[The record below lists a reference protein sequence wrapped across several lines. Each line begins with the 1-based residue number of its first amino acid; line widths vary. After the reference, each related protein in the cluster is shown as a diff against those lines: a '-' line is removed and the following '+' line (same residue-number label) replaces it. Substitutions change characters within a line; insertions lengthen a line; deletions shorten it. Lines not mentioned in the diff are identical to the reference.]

1 MEAHFGRF
9 DFDDG
14 GTYIGQWLQG
24 YAHGLGLAVGPN
36 GVGEYSGEWESGFE
50 TCGVY
55 IWPSGNR
62 YTGTWS
68 NGKRH
73 GNGQQIRGKWV
84 YQGQFTNGSCGPFGV
99 KSATNCIT
107 SYEGS
112 WNMNRFE
119 GFGVETC
126 SDGSVYAGEWNRGL
140 RHGLG
145 VRRTCANSTNK
156 EKELSSDSK
165 VMQTEEYQNETET
178 DAKTCEAETK
188 CTVELNQDRKPGST
202 LETFRVSKKAQLGR
216 AIMKRL
222 RKQHSAMELECS
234 TDSSRFYALSK
245 SVCDPD
251 GSRLLRSPGASTIPE
266 VAPISQSAR
275 PLSPMEQSPLTD
287 VKLTSGGVKQPTGD
301 DLQFVEVY
309 SGQWFEDKRC
319 GYGITERSNDY
330 KYIGEWS
337 KNQRHGFGVAYL
349 PDGTKEEGEFQADQL
364 IVRLNRKNK
373 LQVLRQSKLKE
384 YVENAL
390 IRAGEASKEAR
401 TKSAEQAETHAELA
415 RIASRKAE
423 EIVFKARC
431 LSQKARYLVR
441 EIQPAFKQ
449 PGLQWETKRCA
460 GNPSTSR
467 PLGTTS
473 DATALPDLLSPD
485 LEEQVPITPKTAITA
500 STIRL
505 GKLWRSK
512 ILRVVTNR
520 LLPQDSQ
527 PISHASV
534 KDADTFER
542 FAKIGNPRLG
552 LERPSQSQELTSWSL
567 SPQKVTTSTNH
578 LDKTESVRQAEAK
591 HVSILVDKSR
601 GPANQSARELRQ
613 NQSETKLLR
622 QQRIK
627 QAKPI
632 TSIVPLTENET
643 SLIGDTSELVDILH
657 SQLFVQAPE
666 EKVDNLKEPQPGSLG
681 PTPLAYSR
689 AASVPRDR
697 ERRTLEWSTCR
708 QKSLP
713 NASTGQHNI
722 STFGAKPLEAQSY
735 SRTAQA
741 ETPQESELESEG
753 LYDQGLVSS
762 IMRPRHSPT
771 SFGLENRVKKAIE
784 HEVWAEQSAEPL
796 HAPKLESR
804 HTQDSG
810 YLSMDPS
817 DRSFSIRT
825 LSHSFSHQMSVQAD
839 KGSSPRIEGV
849 PVCRQGEFNKQLLP
863 EKQSVAEVAP
873 QSTLPM
879 LAVSKSSAEPKLS
892 PPDPKRARP
901 GNGHAVYSEQRTSQL
916 PHSKKRRTTSRS
928 RSTMPRFRSPLSPTQ
943 TPSWF
948 SKAFST
954 STSRHICSHGLRSP
968 VSHLERKESRGSH
981 PAFQFWHANDAT
993 WDQNHHFHRNCY
1005 LDAESDSIHSIS
1017 TAHSAPPC
1025 HTCGQVENDCEIWG
1039 MSSLPEDIR
1048 SPVSVPLGN
1057 RVKRCP
1063 VLPTKLADSM
1073 TYPHFANSPSSSN
1086 AHRVYCSKYHHH
1098 PPVFSQRS
1106 SLSVDNATRY
1116 SDQAIMTSKTST
1128 HCSVF
1133 SCPIHT
1139 RMPVD
1144 SCGILS
1150 NDTHTLPGHYSDH
1163 LETPGTIY
1171 QEGSELRDLHNCRS
1185 CNHKFVCEKR
1195 VPSVRIGAQRSRFCC
1210 HEAAKN
1216 SLVHHN
1222 ESGFQKAYDL
1232 DNESCPYALSG
1243 VSLVNA
1249 PMSTD
1254 PQTSSHALGDQGWN
1268 NGTPNCLDP
1277 KKHNEA
1283 NFSYES
1289 EFRHDQ
1295 GIRITPRR
1303 VSWPRQVYQQLNC
1316 FSKLVSRTNSER
1328 SNSSATL
1335 VGSNSS
1341 PITVVPSKPLF
1352 TKSESLHP
1360 NENGNEIRQ
1369 EGSKNQTVNGQTSED
1384 VFLMTQYRIPWYM
1397 SLKAWVLRHALN
1409 LIPLL
1414 LNTVMFLLYVLIP
1427 YWTRQNRRQE
1437 PQS

>member
-1 MEAHFGRF
+1 
-9 DFDDG
+9 
-14 GTYIGQWLQG
+14 
-24 YAHGLGLAVGPN
+24 
-36 GVGEYSGEWESGFE
+36 
-50 TCGVY
+50 
-55 IWPSGNR
+55 
-62 YTGTWS
+62 
-68 NGKRH
+68 
-73 GNGQQIRGKWV
+73 
-84 YQGQFTNGSCGPFGV
+84 
-99 KSATNCIT
+99 
-107 SYEGS
+107 
-112 WNMNRFE
+112 
-119 GFGVETC
+119 
-126 SDGSVYAGEWNRGL
+126 
-140 RHGLG
+140 
-145 VRRTCANSTNK
+145 
-156 EKELSSDSK
+156 
-165 VMQTEEYQNETET
+165 
-178 DAKTCEAETK
+178 
-188 CTVELNQDRKPGST
+188 
-202 LETFRVSKKAQLGR
+202 
-216 AIMKRL
+216 
-222 RKQHSAMELECS
+222 
-234 TDSSRFYALSK
+234 
-245 SVCDPD
+245 
-251 GSRLLRSPGASTIPE
+251 
-266 VAPISQSAR
+266 
-275 PLSPMEQSPLTD
+275 
-287 VKLTSGGVKQPTGD
+287 
-301 DLQFVEVY
+301 
-309 SGQWFEDKRC
+309 
-319 GYGITERSNDY
+319 
-330 KYIGEWS
+330 
-337 KNQRHGFGVAYL
+337 
-349 PDGTKEEGEFQADQL
+349 
-364 IVRLNRKNK
+364 
-373 LQVLRQSKLKE
+373 
-384 YVENAL
+384 
-390 IRAGEASKEAR
+390 
-401 TKSAEQAETHAELA
+401 AELA
-415 RIASRKAE
+415 RIASQKAE

-441 EIQPAFKQ
+441 EIEPAFKQ
-449 PGLQWETKRCA
+449 PGLQWEMKRSA

-485 LEEQVPITPKTAITA
+485 VEEQVSIPPKAAVNA

-512 ILRVVTNR
+512 ILRTVTNR
-520 LLPQDSQ
+520 LLPQESH
-527 PISHASV
+527 PIAHASV
-534 KDADTFER
+534 RDADTFER

-552 LERPSQSQELTSWSL
+552 LESPNRSQEPTSWSV
-567 SPQKVTTSTNH
+567 SPQKVTTSTNY
-578 LDKTESVRQAEAK
+578 LDKTEIVRQAEAK
-591 HVSILVDKSR
+591 RVSILVDKSR

-632 TSIVPLTENET
+632 TRTIPLTENDT
-643 SLIGDTSELVDILH
+643 SPIGDTSESVDILH
-657 SQLFVQAPE
+657 SQLFVEAAE
-666 EKVDNLKEPQPGSLG
+666 EKLDDLKEPQPDAFSS
-681 PTPLAYSR
+681 TPLAYSR

-713 NASTGQHNI
+713 NASTGQHSI
-722 STFGAKPLEAQSY
+722 STFSAKPLEAQSY

-762 IMRPRHSPT
+762 RMHSEHSPT
-771 SFGLENRVKKAIE
+771 SCGLENRVKKAIE
-784 HEVWAEQSAEPL
+784 HEVWAEQFAEPL

-825 LSHSFSHQMSVQAD
+825 LSHSLSHQASIQVD
-839 KGSSPRIEGV
+839 KGSSPRMVSV
-849 PVCRQGEFNKQLLP
+849 PVCRQEEFNKQPLP
-863 EKQSVAEVAP
+863 EKQSVMDVAP

-879 LAVSKSSAEPKLS
+879 LAALNSSAEPKLS

-901 GNGHAVYSEQRTSQL
+901 GNGHAVYSQQRTSQI
-916 PHSKKRRTTSRS
+916 PRSKKRRTTSRS
-928 RSTMPRFRSPLSPTQ
+928 RSTMPRFRSPMSPTQ
-943 TPSWF
+943 TASWF
-948 SKAFST
+948 PKVLST
-954 STSRHICSHGLRSP
+954 TTSRHICSHGPRSP
-968 VSHLERKESRGSH
+968 VSPLERKEPRKSH

-993 WDQNHHFHRNCY
+993 WDQNHHLHSSCY

-1025 HTCGQVENDCEIWG
+1025 HTCGQVENDCEQWG

-1048 SPVSVPLGN
+1048 SPVSAPLGN
-1057 RVKRCP
+1057 KIKRCP

-1086 AHRVYCSKYHHH
+1086 AHRVCCSKYHYH

-1106 SLSVDNATRY
+1106 ALSVDNATRY
-1116 SDQAIMTSKTST
+1116 SDRPTMTSKTST

-1133 SCPIHT
+1133 SCPIHAH
-1139 RMPVD
+1139 MPVD
-1144 SCGILS
+1144 SYGILS
-1150 NDTHTLPGHYSDH
+1150 NDARTLAGHYSDY
-1163 LETPGTIY
+1163 LETPGTSY
-1171 QEGSELRDLHNCRS
+1171 QEESELRDLYNCRS

-1210 HEAAKN
+1210 PEAAKN
-1216 SLVHHN
+1216 SLVHHS
-1222 ESGFQKAYDL
+1222 ESGFQKAYDV

-1249 PMSTD
+1249 PMSTN

-1268 NGTPNCLDP
+1268 NDTPNCLDP

-1295 GIRITPRR
+1295 GIRINPRR

-1328 SNSSATL
+1328 SNSSVTL

-1341 PITVVPSKPLF
+1341 PITVIPSKPLF

-1360 NENGNEIRQ
+1360 SENGHEVRP
-1369 EGSKNQTVNGQTSED
+1369 EGSTNERINGQTNED

-1414 LNTVMFLLYVLIP
+1414 LNSVMFLLYVLIP